1 MFTSFLVV
9 VSWLVCHWVGFRA
22 LRSLGLDGVL
32 DWCVVACLE
41 VLNLLFVFS
50 GLLIWVLLLSAFV
63 WLPRLCGCLRAWVV
77 LFWWLLCGNGVVV
90 LLVSCWLL
98 GVVGWFGFIVVV
110 GFVMLLC

>member
-1 MFTSFLVV
+1 MVGLPLGGFSGFEVF
-9 VSWLVCHWVGFRA
+9 GFRW
-22 LRSLGLDGVL
+22 VL

-41 VLNLLFVFS
+41 ALNLLFVFS

-63 WLPRLCGCLRAWVV
+63 WLARLCGCLRVWVV

-98 GVVGWFGFIVVV
+98 VLWGGLG
-110 GFVMLLC
+110 LLWLWVL